1 MANPINERR
10 SIMTDSQNHNEVNSK
25 QILEKLDDLES
36 RISMIEAK
44 LRYVSVRGAYKIEED
59 ENDREIGIKNHKES
73 SIESNLVEYGLSWL
87 STIVF
92 IFGIIFLMSYIRNV
106 GYPVLASFTGYL
118 ASAGLFIFTYL
129 LRNSLSH
136 IIKFLNTSGLLLVY
150 IVTLRLHFFTTEPL
164 INSEFIS
171 IFLLSISLGAIVWY
185 TFRRQSEFLAFLSS
199 LLILISGIIT
209 DSTYITLSF
218 VAIAAGL
225 SLIYFIKFSW
235 WRQLITIMF
244 LVYVSHLVWLLG
256 NPFMGHTMKFVE
268 SHQYNII
275 FLFIYGLI
283 YSLTIIISKK
293 DKISDNVLG
302 LISILN
308 AMNFSLLIFL
318 LTFLFFKENYSV
330 IFAPIALICLVFSVY
345 LKYRNARLFAPAFYA
360 CFGFMALSV
369 SIYGFAGLPDSYY
382 WLALQSL
389 IVVSMALWFRSRIIV
404 VVNTLLY
411 VIILIVYLISS
422 PSMDSINFIFVIVA
436 LSTARIL
443 NWKKDRLT
451 LKTEIYR
458 NIYLIVAFFIV
469 LYGLSHAFPTQYVTL
484 AWTGVAI
491 VYLILSIA
499 LRNIKY
505 RWMAFMTLLFT
516 GGHLLFVD
524 MAKMDAGY
532 RVIAFLV
539 FAAITIGLT
548 LYYTKRIKKKSSP
561 E

>member
-1 MANPINERR
+1 
-10 SIMTDSQNHNEVNSK
+10 MTDSQNENEVNAD
-25 QILEKLDDLES
+25 QILDKLNNLES
-36 RISMIEAK
+36 RISVIEAR
-44 LRYVSVRGAYKIEED
+44 LRYVPPRGTYESEED
-59 ENDREIGIKNHKES
+59 DNDKKINIKTHKDS

-92 IFGIIFLMSYIRNV
+92 IFGIIFLMSYIRNI
-106 GYPVLASFTGYL
+106 GYPILAAFTGYL
-118 ASAGLFIFTYL
+118 AAAGLFTFTYL

-150 IVTLRLHFFTTEPL
+150 IVTLRVHFFTTEPL
-164 INSEFIS
+164 INSEVLA
-171 IFLLSISLGAIVWY
+171 IFLLSISLGALVWY
-185 TFRRQSEFLAFLSS
+185 SIRRKSEFLAFLSS
-199 LLILISGIIT
+199 LLILISGTII

-218 VAIAAGL
+218 VTVAAGL
-225 SLIYFIKFSW
+225 ALYYYIKFTW

-244 LVYVSHLVWLLG
+244 LVYVMHLIWLLG
-256 NPFMGHTMKFVE
+256 NPFMGHPMKFVE
-268 SHQYNII
+268 LHQYNII
-275 FLFIYGLI
+275 FLFVYGLMF
-283 YSLTIIISKK
+283 SSTIVISKK

-318 LTFLFFKENYSV
+318 ISFLFFKENYSM
-330 IFAPIALICLVFSVY
+330 IFVPIAILCLIFSVF
-345 LKYRNARLFAPAFYA
+345 LKYRNERLFAPAFYA
-360 CFGFMALSV
+360 CFGFLALSV
-369 SIYGFAGLPDSYY
+369 SIFGLADLPDSFY
-382 WLALQSL
+382 WLAIQSL

-411 VIILIVYLISS
+411 IIILIIYLLSS
-422 PSMDSINFIFVIVA
+422 PSVDSINIIFAIVA
-436 LSTARIL
+436 FATARIL

-458 NIYLIVAFFIV
+458 NIYLIVAFFMV

-484 AWTGVAI
+484 AWTGIAI
-491 VYLILSIA
+491 LYLIFSIV
-499 LRNIKY
+499 LKNTKY

-532 RVIAFLV
+532 KVIAFLV

-548 LYYTKRIKKKSSP
+548 LYYTKRIKKKSSS

>member
-1 MANPINERR
+1 LADPKNERR
-10 SIMTDSQNHNEVNSK
+10 SIMTDPQNPNEVNSK
-25 QILEKLDDLES
+25 LILEKLDNLES
-36 RISMIEAK
+36 RISRIEAK
-44 LRYVSVRGAYKIEED
+44 LRYVSPREAYE
-59 ENDREIGIKNHKES
+59 REGDDDYRDIGIKKPKDS

-92 IFGIIFLMSYIRNV
+92 IFGIIFLMSYIRNI
-106 GYPVLASFTGYL
+106 GYPILAAFTGYMA
-118 ASAGLFIFTYL
+118 ASGLFIFTYL

-150 IVTLRLHFFTTEPL
+150 IITLRLHFFSAEPL
-164 INSEFIS
+164 INSQVLAIL
-171 IFLLSISLGAIVWY
+171 LLSISLGAIVWY
-185 TFRRQSEFLAFLSS
+185 TIRRQSEFLAFLSS

-209 DSTYITLSF
+209 DSTYVTLSF
-218 VAIAAGL
+218 VALASIL
-225 SLIYFIKFSW
+225 SLVFFIKYNW

-244 LVYVSHLVWLLG
+244 FVYVTHLIWLLG

-268 SHQYNII
+268 FHQNNII
-275 FLFIYGLI
+275 FLFLYGLI
-283 YSLTIIISKK
+283 YSSTIVISKE

-308 AMNFSLLIFL
+308 AINFSLLIFL
-318 LTFLFFKENYSV
+318 LTILFYKENHTG
-330 IFAPIALICLVFSVY
+330 IFASIAILCLGFSVY

-369 SIYGFAGLPDSYY
+369 SIYGFASLPDSYY
-382 WLALQSL
+382 LLALQSL

-411 VIILIVYLISS
+411 VIILIIYLISS

-458 NIYLIVAFFIV
+458 NIYLIVTFFMV
-469 LYGLSHAFPTQYVTL
+469 LYGLSHAFPTHYVTL

-491 VYLILSIA
+491 LYLILSIV
-499 LRNIKY
+499 LKNIKY

-532 RVIAFLV
+532 KVIAFLV

-548 LYYTKRIKKKSSP
+548 LYYTKKIKKKSFP